1 MAPSYA
7 LLILHAW
14 PDAVVLS
21 VMCWLYAPVKSAVG
35 LGICVKFNSQF
46 RMQEAKPSYRQLEAI
61 LKGIQGSG
69 SSQTWAQRLRSEF
82 AFNKESL
89 NRKK

>member
-1 MAPSYA
+1 MCLRY
-7 LLILHAW
+7 LGT
-14 PDAVVLS
+14 AVDQIIPADLGLQRA
-21 VMCWLYAPVKSAVG
+21 CTLWAFQLYVVV
-35 LGICVKFNSQF
+35 CSQLYVVVCCL
-46 RMQEAKPSYRQLEAI
+46 QEAKPSYRELEAV

>member
-1 MAPSYA
+1 M
-7 LLILHAW
+7 HAAHTGSMW
-14 PDAVVLS
+14 SQVWTMLCMPPLGR
-21 VMCWLYAPVKSAVG
+21 SAVWVC
-35 LGICVKFNSQF
+35 LQTNSQID
-46 RMQEAKPSYRQLEAI
+46 MQEAKPSYRELEAV

>member
-1 MAPSYA
+1 MCLRY
-7 LLILHAW
+7 LGT
-14 PDAVVLS
+14 AVDQIIPADLGLQRA
-21 VMCWLYAPVKSAVG
+21 CTLWAFQLYVVVCC
-35 LGICVKFNSQF
+35 L
-46 RMQEAKPSYRQLEAI
+46 QEAKPSYRELEAV
-61 LKGIQGSG
+61 LKDIQGSG